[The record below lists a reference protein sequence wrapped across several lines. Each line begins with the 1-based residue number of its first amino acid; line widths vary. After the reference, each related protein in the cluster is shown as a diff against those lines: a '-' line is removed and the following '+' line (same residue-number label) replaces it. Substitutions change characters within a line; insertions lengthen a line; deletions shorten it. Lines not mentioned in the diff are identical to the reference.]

1 MTRGQSPRAQLV
13 LDNVGRGI
21 SEDLEALGPNELM
34 MARLMV
40 SDRADPNLYERD
52 YYLPITSVSVAGAT
66 ATAQCGVDYLM
77 RQQACACAPTRSRY
91 RGSSDAAGR
100 REALGVPYCETRA
113 IAPIRGAGPT
123 AAVRARRSAP
133 QRPPE
138 RRGGPSS
145 HRRAVE
151 AVWDR
156 GGRAN
161 GR

>member
-1 MTRGQSPRAQLV
+1 MSSFTERKQRMTDTSGTLLFLSITSPSLPAPLRIVNDTQDWVSQGIPYMGVPFGFKLPDDTRGQSPRAQLV

-77 RQQACACAPTRSRY
+77 RQQA
-91 RGSSDAAGR
+91 
-100 REALGVPYCETRA
+100 
-113 IAPIRGAGPT
+113 
-123 AAVRARRSAP
+123 VRL
-133 QRPPE
+133 
-138 RRGGPSS
+138 
-145 HRRAVE
+145 
-151 AVWDR
+151 
-156 GGRAN
+156 RAN
-161 GR
+161 PFTLPGIF